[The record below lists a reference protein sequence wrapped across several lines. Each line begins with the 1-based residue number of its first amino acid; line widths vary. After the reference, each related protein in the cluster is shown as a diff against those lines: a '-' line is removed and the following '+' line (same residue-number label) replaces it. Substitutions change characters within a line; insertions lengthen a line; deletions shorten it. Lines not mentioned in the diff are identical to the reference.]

1 MPTNVNIINA
11 VIIETIIAASEA
23 MMNVRVIYGL

>member
-23 MMNVRVIYGL
+23 MMNVRVIYSL